1 MEFRSLG
8 GSGLQIPAL
17 ILGTATFGG
26 GNEFFKKWG
35 ETDVK
40 ESTLR

>member
-1 MEFRSLG
+1 MEYRSLG

-26 GNEFFKKWG
+26 GNEFFRKWG
-35 ETDVK
+35 DTGA
-40 ESTLR
+40 